1 MKRLPGPVEA
11 ACLLLVALGTWDVL
25 FVYEENRCSMTYMFE
40 SPEYLRIKLPKKIA
54 SKYPSY
60 GLYLYGEGDY
70 AEESKKLKV
79 TGIPVLFLPGNAGS
93 YKQVRSL
100 GSVALRKA
108 QNMYYKYHF
117 DFFSVDFNEEL
128 VALYGGSLEK
138 QTKFVRA
145 CTKVI
150 LNLYKSRKVPP
161 HSVAIVGHSMGG
173 IIARALFTLRN
184 FDPTLI
190 SLIITQAT
198 PHIAPV
204 LPLDSYLTDFYTAVN
219 SYWILNEKDL
229 RNVTILSVG
238 GGFRDYQVRSG
249 LTVVPSLDAY
259 NHTLNVVTSAVPM
272 AWLSTDHLCIVWCKE
287 LVLATI
293 RAFFDLIDPRTHQIT
308 TDPSQRMSVLHNRFV
323 SYSLKASKNKPESSV
338 TISGS
343 LSRWTEIKTN
353 RWTYTSPQFSAQDP
367 EAKYFL
373 LPLPTEGESDN
384 NLYCR
389 NMNLDTS
396 NWIYGCGKNKESVCQ
411 EGINLSGKSE
421 LLQMFK
427 IVKLKLEEYRSFSH
441 FVIHISTTSVNKQ
454 LSIECEFFSAAS
466 RMMSTPVVHI
476 LSFGVSAS
484 KVVINSTGLMYVVQ
498 LQEFNQIYQAF
509 KIQVKRDCPLS
520 KEKKADIYRF
530 HVPWS
535 HEDSVIMTS
544 GPSFTVISA
553 KLQRARPANDTSVP
567 ELQLHT
573 SAGCQYKIT
582 IRTSV
587 FEVLGQ
593 LFRFHGV
600 YLPMY
605 VVANILLA
613 YGGQLFHLHNKGH
626 CLDFNVVLKHSAKP
640 YKVIPF
646 VHLFVFLLRYDW
658 FKDIW
663 AVLSLPE
670 LDAVILTKQDI
681 YFPLVSF
688 LFFFFGTAIA
698 YWSGILFHLLLK
710 HASSF
715 WSVFCRSLVITKE
728 PKPRL
733 LNLCSFS
740 IKILLLFISWT
751 TCGALALIL
760 TYFLYFF
767 KVLSLQASLETLKG
781 ILNLAPMQEA
791 TKKTHLD
798 SSTTKEARDSPAA
811 EGLSKEKDHSNS
823 AGDKFLSASA
833 IDEASDTLQIH
844 ITVLHLLNWI
854 ILLSAPSFIYWL
866 KNLRYSRRLDPDP
879 YGSVAIIAVLTTGVL
894 INSQAASVKKSKL
907 LKHAAR
913 LQLLLPIPMA
923 AFGLVHLYR
932 VPYFVTCSLVLHAL
946 CCLG

>member
-396 NWIYGCGKNKESVCQ
+396 NWIYGCGKNKESVCAGKWNPFPFYALSHRFKHFSVSQ

-593 LFRFHGV
+593 SLKIRYEMALAEETHTLNEENV
-600 YLPMY
+600 RKHTALLQKQDSKRNCLIKENMITREERCRYLTPLKVVEIEKWRQT
-605 VVANILLA
+605 VVAENEMAQMKMKVPKYKLA
-613 YGGQLFHLHNKGH
+613 REL
-626 CLDFNVVLKHSAKP
+626 VLKDMAKVHICSLSSCAAERNVSNKPQEDKRIALHKENRKQLRTAVSTCRSPQLSAKLTYSFLGKRCTTASSVSP
-640 YKVIPF
+640 MSVEDQFYKVGARSPS
-646 VHLFVFLLRYDW
+646 LRKY
-658 FKDIW
+658 
-663 AVLSLPE
+663 L
-670 LDAVILTKQDI
+670 
-681 YFPLVSF
+681 
-688 LFFFFGTAIA
+688 
-698 YWSGILFHLLLK
+698 WSPVK
-710 HASSF
+710 
-715 WSVFCRSLVITKE
+715 CR
-728 PKPRL
+728 
-733 LNLCSFS
+733 
-740 IKILLLFISWT
+740 
-751 TCGALALIL
+751 
-760 TYFLYFF
+760 
-767 KVLSLQASLETLKG
+767 
-781 ILNLAPMQEA
+781 
-791 TKKTHLD
+791 LD
-798 SSTTKEARDSPAA
+798 SSDSARRTRLLHF
-811 EGLSKEKDHSNS
+811 GLSRSELVT
-823 AGDKFLSASA
+823 AFP
-833 IDEASDTLQIH
+833 QI
-844 ITVLHLLNWI
+844 
-854 ILLSAPSFIYWL
+854 P
-866 KNLRYSRRLDPDP
+866 
-879 YGSVAIIAVLTTGVL
+879 
-894 INSQAASVKKSKL
+894 KSKV
-907 LKHAAR
+907 
-913 LQLLLPIPMA
+913 I
-923 AFGLVHLYR
+923 
-932 VPYFVTCSLVLHAL
+932 C
-946 CCLG
+946 

>member
-11 ACLLLVALGTWDVL
+11 ACLLLVALGTAQLGLSSPDYL
-25 FVYEENRCSMTYMFE
+25 EEELLS
-40 SPEYLRIKLPKKIA
+40 RIKLPKKIA

-353 RWTYTSPQFSAQDP
+353 RWTYTSPQVLNATFWNFSNISDLQP
-367 EAKYFL
+367 IVFL
-373 LPLPTEGESDN
+373 LNP
-384 NLYCR
+384 NL
-389 NMNLDTS
+389 L
-396 NWIYGCGKNKESVCQ
+396 
-411 EGINLSGKSE
+411 
-421 LLQMFK
+421 F
-427 IVKLKLEEYRSFSH
+427 YRSFSH

-767 KVLSLQASLETLKG
+767 KVTSACNFILSLNHF
-781 ILNLAPMQEA
+781 INDNAPMQEA